1 MDGLLQNW
9 SIVLYNNLLA
19 YGCKF
24 LCLKI
29 AFDLVNYPV
38 IYKSNHLSLK
48 VSNPGVNIFQ
58 TLWIIIQEKFP
69 FFKPF
74 WNNFSFK
81 EFVRFHNRNKTK
93 VLSVQL
99 GNTLSFVKFV
109 AEWGGWGGVGGG

>member
-1 MDGLLQNW
+1 MVDGLLQNW

-69 FFKPF
+69 FFNPF
-74 WNNFSFK
+74 GKS
-81 EFVRFHNRNKTK
+81 
-93 VLSVQL
+93 
-99 GNTLSFVKFV
+99 LSFEEFTQFV
-109 AEWGGWGGVGGG
+109 VNRKKNEEIAIINSKNGKRCPLGLGYIYH